1 LSSLITLRLPIVNNA
16 CLLKA
21 LETCGFTY
29 QIQQHPFQITL
40 DSQISFSKTNLG
52 FIAKFEQLQR
62 NEVNRVYKEY
72 QRIYNEKIKK
82 MQDQKNAHQYL
93 VEQEREKLQKLQ
105 NLRSQLNQSLNSEE
119 IDVLEDELSD
129 VEKERKKAEDK
140 VKIMQEEQL
149 RLEKERLE
157 VRENMVN
164 NIFEKAKK
172 QGFKIKKIQHKNKTQ
187 LVLVRQIR

>member
-1 LSSLITLRLPIVNNA
+1 
-16 CLLKA
+16 
-21 LETCGFTY
+21 
-29 QIQQHPFQITL
+29 
-40 DSQISFSKTNLG
+40 
-52 FIAKFEQLQR
+52 
-62 NEVNRVYKEY
+62 
-72 QRIYNEKIKK
+72 
-82 MQDQKNAHQYL
+82 M
-93 VEQEREKLQKLQ
+93 QKLQ
-105 NLRSQLNQSLNSEE
+105 NLRSQLNQISNSEE

-129 VEKERKKAEDK
+129 VEKKRKEAENKA
-140 VKIMQEEQL
+140 KIMQEEQL